1 MDLSLWLII
10 LLIAIIAGLGA
21 YAYYRYRQPPEIVVL
36 APELGPIRLLAVDTA
51 GKRSSVIH
59 TLGIWS
65 LAYLVPDG
73 VIDQGDRQHI
83 VGLYSGVLAGPPVPT
98 FNRERWLL
106 YTNQIRIAPTPQ
118 GEF

>member
-10 LLIAIIAGLGA
+10 LLIALIAGLGA
-21 YAYYRYRQPPEIVVL
+21 YAYYRYRQPPERML

-51 GKRSSVIH
+51 GKRASVIH

-65 LAYLVPDG
+65 LTYLVPDA

-83 VGLYSGVLAGPPVPT
+83 AGVYSGILAGPPVPT